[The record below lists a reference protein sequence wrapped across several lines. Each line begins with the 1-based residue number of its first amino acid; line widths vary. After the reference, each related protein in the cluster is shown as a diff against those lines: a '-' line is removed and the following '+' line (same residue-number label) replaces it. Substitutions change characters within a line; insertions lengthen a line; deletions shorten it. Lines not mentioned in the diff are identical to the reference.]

1 VVRDLAL
8 PMMTRH
14 LTPVTW
20 GSVWSPENLGLTPK
34 VQTPLTRDNAYI
46 NCMTATKRGCIM
58 DAMGAIHRDF
68 RAFSEKIFFTLPPT
82 HNETREREQAR
93 PSHGQQAASMGPP
106 LRLSV
111 ASWAA
116 DCRVDDEAPEQ
127 DYSRTYPAH
136 SLTPAT

>member
-46 NCMTATKRGCIM
+46 NCMTATKMGRIM
-58 DAMGAIHRDF
+58 DAVGNIPRDF
-68 RAFSEKIFFTLPPT
+68 SAFPEKNFFI
-82 HNETREREQAR
+82 
-93 PSHGQQAASMGPP
+93 
-106 LRLSV
+106 
-111 ASWAA
+111 
-116 DCRVDDEAPEQ
+116 
-127 DYSRTYPAH
+127 
-136 SLTPAT
+136 